1 MLGTGEQPG
10 IIPRSLADLF
20 NLISASNG
28 REYKVKITYIEIYN
42 ENLRDLLSN
51 NDEPLEIREDP
62 VAGVQITGAKE
73 TEVINTREI
82 YQLIMYINLL
92 N

>member
-20 NLISASNG
+20 KLISSSNDK
-28 REYKVKITYIEIYN
+28 EYKVKMTYIEIYK

-51 NDEPLEIREDP
+51 NEEPLEIREDP
-62 VAGVQITGAKE
+62 VAGVKITGAKE
-73 TEVINTREI
+73 IDVRSTREI
-82 YQLIMYINLL
+82 FQSIMY
-92 N
+92 